1 MGKGKQNKF
10 KARNAASYK
19 REVGS
24 IETKQGD
31 REPLIVLSFR
41 DFDRNQGQSFEEWE
55 HERLLALAVS
65 KLREVCQLTV
75 GQATAKQIIKP
86 YTKVGF
92 PPESG
97 FVHPKHILPDTTW
110 CSMHIQGK
118 ECVIGY
124 FEDHIF
130 QIVFL
135 DKDHEFWIT
144 KKKNT

>member
-1 MGKGKQNKF
+1 M
-10 KARNAASYK
+10 
-19 REVGS
+19 
-24 IETKQGD
+24 
-31 REPLIVLSFR
+31 
-41 DFDRNQGQSFEEWE
+41 
-55 HERLLALAVS
+55 ALTIS

-75 GQATAKQIIKP
+75 GQETAQRVIKA

-97 FVHPKHILPDTTW
+97 FVHTKHVLPDVNW

-124 FEDHIF
+124 FEDNIF
-130 QIVFL
+130 HVVFL